1 MRKVVVSM
9 FLSLDGFVVG
19 PREEMDWVISNF
31 DAEGMGADMSKLQA
45 SADSFLMGR
54 QTYQIMAGAW
64 PNQTE
69 ATSPGADVM
78 NNTPKLVASNTLK
91 DTPWGKYGNAR
102 LLRGDVP
109 EEVRKLKQK
118 PGKDIVTFGSPKL
131 VQSLAEAGLV
141 DLFHIWL
148 HPTLLGN
155 GKPFFRGDKRVSLKL
170 VASKVYKNGVVRL
183 EYEPNRLAK
192 I

>member
-1 MRKVVVSM
+1 M

-19 PREEMDWVISNF
+19 PREEMDWVINNF
-31 DAEGMGADMSKLQA
+31 DVEGMGPDMSKIQA

-91 DTPWGKYGNAR
+91 DTPWGKYGNAH
-102 LLRGDVP
+102 LLRGDTL
-109 EEVRKLKQK
+109 EEIRKLKQQ

-148 HPTLLGN
+148 HPTLLGS
-155 GKPFFRGDKRVSLKL
+155 GKPFFRGDNRVSLKL

-183 EYEPNRLAK
+183 EYEPDRLAK

>member
-1 MRKVVVSM
+1 M

-91 DTPWGKYGNAR
+91 DTPWGKYGNAH

-109 EEVRKLKQK
+109 EEVRKLKRK
-118 PGKDIVTFGSPKL
+118 RGKDIVTFGSPKL

>member
-19 PREEMDWVISNF
+19 PREEMDWVISNI

-69 ATSPGADVM
+69 ATSPGADLM

-91 DTPWGKYGNAR
+91 DTPWGKYGNAH

-131 VQSLAEAGLV
+131 VQSLAEAELV

-155 GKPFFRGDKRVSLKL
+155 GKPFFRGEKRVSLKL

-183 EYEPNRLAK
+183 EYEPNRLTK